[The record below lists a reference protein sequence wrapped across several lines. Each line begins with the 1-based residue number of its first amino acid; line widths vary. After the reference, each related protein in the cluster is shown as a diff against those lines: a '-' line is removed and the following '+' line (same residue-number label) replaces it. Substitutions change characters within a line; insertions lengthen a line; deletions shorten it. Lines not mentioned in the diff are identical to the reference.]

1 MMKKFLL
8 SLTTAIAF
16 NCLCFVGQAS
26 AVQYTPNFKGTEITE
41 FVNIVGK
48 NLKKTMV
55 VDPNVRGKI
64 NVRSYDLLSEKQ
76 YYQFFLNVLEVY
88 GYAAVKMDNNV
99 IKIIRNKDAK
109 TAAIPVVGNNSN
121 ILGDEMVTRVVEVKN
136 VTVRELVPLLRQLSD
151 QAGGGN
157 VVNYD
162 PANVIMLTGTASTV
176 NRLVKIIERVDRAG
190 DQDVEIIK
198 LTYASAGEM
207 VRIIEAMNKP
217 TSGKSG
223 QPTFLIPKIV
233 ADERSNSVIVSGE
246 IKARE
251 RVIRLVKR
259 LDSELKSNGNTRVYY
274 LKYSKAEDL
283 VKVLQGVSDSIAS
296 EKKSGK
302 TKGRSSSKK
311 RDVSIEAHEST
322 NALVI
327 TAQPDMLRSL
337 EEVIRQLD
345 QRRAQVLVE
354 AIIVEVFESDGVSLG
369 LQWGNKE
376 IGFTQFNN
384 GTTSISAVAAGA
396 KAAQE
401 TQGEIV
407 PAVFASDTGEKI
419 SEEYRKNSVEGD
431 FSLLG
436 AALGSATGL
445 VTGIAKGDWGAI
457 LQAVS
462 TDTNSNILAT
472 PSITTLDNEEAYFIV
487 GQEVP
492 IITGS
497 ATGTNNT
504 NPFQTVDRQ
513 EVGIK
518 LRVTPQVNEGNAVQL
533 VIEQE
538 VSSVSGT
545 TGVDISINKREI
557 KTTVMTDSG
566 DTVILGGLI
575 DEDVQ
580 ESVQKVPILGDIP
593 IIGHLFKST
602 KSTTRK
608 RNLMVFLRATIVR
621 DSALMTEISESKYNF
636 IRADQIRRQ
645 EEGLS
650 LMSDENMPILPEWQ
664 DSLTLPP
671 SFKEYQEK
679 LDDKNV
685 ELSKPPEKNVELPRT
700 VENDIEISKSVEND
714 IEISKSVEN
723 DTEISKSVEN
733 DIEIPKPP
741 TDLEEKQ

>member
-1 MMKKFLL
+1 MIKQFLL
-8 SLTTAIAF
+8 ILTTAVAI

-26 AVQYTPNFKGTEITE
+26 AAQYSPNFKGTEITE

-48 NLKKTMV
+48 NLKKTMI

-88 GYAAVKMDNNV
+88 GYAAVEMDNNIV
-99 IKIIRNKDAK
+99 KIIRNKDAK
-109 TAAIPVVGNNSN
+109 TASIPVVGDKSN
-121 ILGDEMVTRVVEVKN
+121 IIGDEMVTRVVEVKN

-198 LTYASAGEM
+198 LKYASAGEM

-217 TSGKSG
+217 TGGKAG

-233 ADERSNSVIVSGE
+233 ADDRSNSVIVSGE
-246 IKARE
+246 VKARE
-251 RVIRLVKR
+251 RVARLVKR
-259 LDSELKSNGNTRVYY
+259 LDSELESNGNTRVYY

-296 EKKSGK
+296 EAK
-302 TKGRSSSKK
+302 TAKAKTRSSNK
-311 RDVSIEAHEST
+311 REVSIEAHEST

-337 EEVIRQLD
+337 EAVIRQLD
-345 QRRAQVLVE
+345 VRRAQVLVE

-369 LQWGNKE
+369 VQWYNEAG
-376 IGFTQFNN
+376 GFTQFTN
-384 GTTSISAVAAGA
+384 GPASISSVAAGVQ
-396 KAAQE
+396 AAE
-401 TQGEIV
+401 GE
-407 PAVFASDTGEKI
+407 
-419 SEEYRKNSVEGD
+419 EGNTVTTID
-431 FSLLG
+431 SNGNPVTTTNPSTDGDYSILAQVLG
-436 AALGSATGL
+436 NVSGMMF
-445 VTGIAKGDWGAI
+445 GIAKNDWGAI
-457 LQAVS
+457 VNAVS
-462 TDTNSNILAT
+462 SDTNSNILAT

-497 ATGTNNT
+497 QTGSNNS

-533 VIEQE
+533 IIEQE

-557 KTTVMTDSG
+557 KTTVMAESG
-566 DTVILGGLI
+566 DTVVLGGLI

-593 IIGHLFKST
+593 ILGHLFKST
-602 KSTTRK
+602 SNSTRK
-608 RNLMVFLRATIVR
+608 RNLMVFLRSTIVR
-621 DSALMTEISESKYNF
+621 DSALMTEISESKYNY
-636 IRADQIRRQ
+636 IRADQIRKH

-650 LMSDENMPILPEWQ
+650 LMSNENMPILPQWQ
-664 DSLTLPP
+664 DKLTLPP
-671 SFKEYQEK
+671 SFDEYQQKLEEK
-679 LDDKNV
+679 GT
-685 ELSKPPEKNVELPRT
+685 EL
-700 VENDIEISKSVEND
+700 
-714 IEISKSVEN
+714 
-723 DTEISKSVEN
+723 
-733 DIEIPKPP
+733 PKPP
-741 TDLEEKQ
+741 TSTEGVAVEEKQ

>member
-8 SLTTAIAF
+8 TLTIAIAI
-16 NCLCFVGQAS
+16 NCLSFVGQAS
-26 AVQYTPNFKGTEITE
+26 AVQYSPNFKGTEIIE

-48 NLKKTMV
+48 NLKKTMI

-64 NVRSYDLLSEKQ
+64 NVRSYDMLSEKQ

-88 GYAAVKMDNNV
+88 GYAAVEMDNNIV
-99 IKIIRNKDAK
+99 KIIRNKDAK

-121 ILGDEMVTRVVEVKN
+121 IIGDEMVTRVVEVKN

-198 LTYASAGEM
+198 LKYASAGEM

-217 TSGKSG
+217 TGGKAG

-233 ADERSNSVIVSGE
+233 ADDRSNSVIVSGE
-246 IKARE
+246 VKARE
-251 RVIRLVKR
+251 RVARLVKR
-259 LDSELKSNGNTRVYY
+259 LDSELESNGNTYVHY

-283 VKVLQGVSDSIAS
+283 VKVLQGVSDSISS
-296 EKKSGK
+296 EAKPATTKSR
-302 TKGRSSSKK
+302 TSKK

-337 EEVIRQLD
+337 KEVIRQLD
-345 QRRAQVLVE
+345 KRRAQVLVE

-369 LQWGNKE
+369 VQWGNE
-376 IGFTQFNN
+376 NFGFTQFTN
-384 GTTSISAVAAGA
+384 GPATISAVAAGA
-396 KAAQE
+396 KAAE
-401 TQGEIV
+401 TKPGAPGSTVITVDGTTEN
-407 PAVFASDTGEKI
+407 PAGNDI
-419 SEEYRKNSVEGD
+419 DGD

-436 AALGSATGL
+436 AALGSASGL
-445 VTGIAKGDWGAI
+445 VSGIVTGDWAAI
-457 LQAVS
+457 IQAVS

-497 ATGTNNT
+497 ATGSNNA

-557 KTTVMTDSG
+557 KTTVMAESG
-566 DTVILGGLI
+566 NTVVLGGLI

-580 ESVQKVPILGDIP
+580 ESVQKVPLLGDIP
-593 IIGHLFKST
+593 FIGHLFKST
-602 KSTTRK
+602 SNSTRK

-621 DSALMTEISESKYNF
+621 DSNLMKEISESKYNF
-636 IRADQIRRQ
+636 IRADQIRKH

-650 LMSDENMPILPEWQ
+650 LMSNENMPILPQWQ
-664 DSLTLPP
+664 DNLTLPP
-671 SFKEYQEK
+671 SFDEYQQK
-679 LDDKNV
+679 LG
-685 ELSKPPEKNVELPRT
+685 EKNIEL
-700 VENDIEISKSVEND
+700 
-714 IEISKSVEN
+714 
-723 DTEISKSVEN
+723 
-733 DIEIPKPP
+733 PKPP
-741 TDLEEKQ
+741 VTTEGIAAEEKQ

>member
-1 MMKKFLL
+1 MKKFLL
-8 SLTTAIAF
+8 VLTTALAF

-26 AVQYTPNFKGTEITE
+26 AAQYSPNFKGTEITE

-48 NLKKTMV
+48 NLKKTMI

-64 NVRSYDLLSEKQ
+64 NVRSYDLLTQAQ

-88 GYAAVKMDNNV
+88 GYAAVEMDNNIV
-99 IKIIRNKDAK
+99 KIIRNKDAK
-109 TAAIPVVGNNSN
+109 TAAIPVVGDKSD
-121 ILGDEMVTRVVEVKN
+121 IMGDEMVTRVVEVKN

-162 PANVIMLTGTASTV
+162 PANVIMLTGTAATV

-198 LTYASAGEM
+198 LKYASAGEM

-217 TSGKSG
+217 TSGKAG

-233 ADERSNSVIVSGE
+233 ADDRSNSVIVSGE
-246 IKARE
+246 VKARE
-251 RVIRLVKR
+251 RVTRLVKR
-259 LDSELKSNGNTRVYY
+259 LDSELETNGNTRVYR

-283 VKVLQGVSDSIAS
+283 VKVLQGVSDSIAA
-296 EKKSGK
+296 EAKTPK
-302 TKGRSSSKK
+302 TKSRTSSK

-322 NALVI
+322 NAIIL

-337 EEVIRQLD
+337 EAVIRQLD
-345 QRRAQVLVE
+345 KRRAQVLVE
-354 AIIVEVFESDGVSLG
+354 AIIVEVYETDGVSLG
-369 LQWGNKE
+369 VQWANKD
-376 IGFTQFNN
+376 GAFTQFTN
-384 GTTSISAVAAGA
+384 GPASISSVGAGVE
-396 KAAQE
+396 AAQS
-401 TQGEIV
+401 QPGDYV
-407 PAVFASDTGEKI
+407 PAEYNSDNVLIKEGFYQNEI
-419 SEEYRKNSVEGD
+419 EGD
-431 FSLLG
+431 YSILAQVLG
-436 AALGSATGL
+436 NVSG
-445 VTGIAKGDWGAI
+445 VMFGIAKNDWGAI
-457 LQAVS
+457 VSAVS
-462 TDTNSNILAT
+462 SDTNSNVLAT

-497 ATGTNNT
+497 ATGANNN
-504 NPFQTVDRQ
+504 NPFQTVERE

-533 VIEQE
+533 TIEQE
-538 VSSVSGT
+538 SSSVSGN

-557 KTTVMTDSG
+557 KTTVMADSG

-580 ESVQKVPILGDIP
+580 ESVQKVPLLGDIP

-602 KSTTRK
+602 SSSTRK

-621 DSALMTEISESKYNF
+621 DAGLMAEISESKYNY
-636 IRADQIRRQ
+636 IRADQIRKQ

-650 LMSDENMPILPEWQ
+650 LMSNENIPILPQWQ
-664 DSLTLPP
+664 DKLTLPP
-671 SFKEYQEK
+671 SFEEYQKQFEETGI
-679 LDDKNV
+679 
-685 ELSKPPEKNVELPRT
+685 EL
-700 VENDIEISKSVEND
+700 
-714 IEISKSVEN
+714 
-723 DTEISKSVEN
+723 
-733 DIEIPKPP
+733 PKPP
-741 TDLEEKQ
+741 TAAEDKQ

>member
-8 SLTTAIAF
+8 TLTTAVAF
-16 NCLCFVGQAS
+16 NCLCFVGQVS
-26 AVQYTPNFKGTEITE
+26 AANYTPNFKGTEITE
-41 FVNIVGK
+41 FVVSVGK
-48 NLKKTMV
+48 TLNKTMII
-55 VDPNVRGKI
+55 DPNVRGKI

-76 YYQFFLNVLEVY
+76 YYQFFLNVLDVY
-88 GYAAVKMDNNV
+88 GYAAVEMDNNIV
-99 IKIIRNKDAK
+99 KIIRNKDAK
-109 TAAIPVVGNNSN
+109 TAAIPVVGDDSN
-121 ILGDEMVTRVVEVKN
+121 IMGDEMVTRVVEVKN

-162 PANVIMLTGTASTV
+162 PANVIMLTGTAATV

-198 LTYASAGEM
+198 LKYASAGEM

-217 TSGKSG
+217 TGAKAG
-223 QPTFLIPKIV
+223 QPTFLIPQIV
-233 ADERSNSVIVSGE
+233 ADDRSNSVIVSGE
-246 IKARE
+246 VKARE
-251 RVIRLVKR
+251 RVARLVKR
-259 LDSELKSNGNTRVYY
+259 LDSELESNGNTRVYY

-296 EKKSGK
+296 DTSTAT
-302 TKGRSSSKK
+302 TKARTSKK
-311 RDVSIEAHEST
+311 GDVSIDAHEST

-337 EEVIRQLD
+337 EAVIRQLD
-345 QRRAQVLVE
+345 VRRAQVLVE
-354 AIIVEVFESDGVSLG
+354 AIIVEVFESDGISLG
-369 LQWGNKE
+369 VQWYNEAG
-376 IGFTQFNN
+376 GFTQFTN
-384 GTTSISAVAAGA
+384 GPASISSVAAGA
-396 KAAQE
+396 KAAE
-401 TQGEIV
+401 DIPGNYVPPVFSPSNGEIV
-407 PAVFASDTGEKI
+407 TPGYT
-419 SEEYRKNSVEGD
+419 EEGTNGD
-431 FSLLG
+431 YSIIAQVLG
-436 AALGSATGL
+436 NVSGMMF
-445 VTGIAKGDWGAI
+445 GIAKNDWGAI
-457 LQAVS
+457 VQAVS
-462 TDTNSNILAT
+462 SDTNSNILAT

-497 ATGTNNT
+497 ATGSNNA

-538 VSSVSGT
+538 VSSVSGS

-557 KTTVMTDSG
+557 KTTVMADSG
-566 DTVILGGLI
+566 DTVVLGGLI

-602 KSTTRK
+602 TNSTRK

-621 DSALMTEISESKYNF
+621 DSALMTEISESKYNY
-636 IRADQIRRQ
+636 IRADQIRKH

-650 LMSDENMPILPEWQ
+650 LMSNENMPILPQWQ
-664 DSLTLPP
+664 DKLTLPP
-671 SFKEYQEK
+671 SFEDYQQK
-679 LDDKNV
+679 LD
-685 ELSKPPEKNVELPRT
+685 EKNIEL
-700 VENDIEISKSVEND
+700 
-714 IEISKSVEN
+714 
-723 DTEISKSVEN
+723 
-733 DIEIPKPP
+733 PKPP
-741 TDLEEKQ
+741 TATEGVVAEEKQ

>member
-8 SLTTAIAF
+8 ILTTAIAF
-16 NCLCFVGQAS
+16 NTLCFIAQVS
-26 AVQYTPNFKGTEITE
+26 AAQYSPNFKGTEITE

-48 NLKKTMV
+48 NLKKTMI

-64 NVRSYDLLSEKQ
+64 NVRSYDLLTEKQ

-88 GYAAVKMDNNV
+88 GYAAVEMNNNI

-109 TAAIPVVGNNSN
+109 TAAIPVIGDKSN

-198 LTYASAGEM
+198 LKYASAGEM

-217 TSGKSG
+217 TSGKAG

-233 ADERSNSVIVSGE
+233 ADDRSNSVIVSGE
-246 IKARE
+246 VKARE
-251 RVIRLVKR
+251 RVARLVKR
-259 LDSELKSNGNTRVYY
+259 LDSELESNGNTRVYY
-274 LKYSKAEDL
+274 LKYSKSEDL
-283 VKVLQGVSDSIAS
+283 VKVLQGVSDSIAA
-296 EKKSGK
+296 ETKSTK
-302 TKGRSSSKK
+302 TKSRTSSK

-337 EEVIRQLD
+337 EAVIRQLD
-345 QRRAQVLVE
+345 VRRAQVLVE
-354 AIIVEVFESDGVSLG
+354 AIIVEVFESDGISLG
-369 LQWGNKE
+369 VQWYNEAG
-376 IGFTQFNN
+376 GFTQFTN
-384 GTTSISAVAAGA
+384 GPASISSIAAGA
-396 KAAQE
+396 QAAE
-401 TQGEIV
+401 
-407 PAVFASDTGEKI
+407 GEKGSTI
-419 SEEYRKNSVEGD
+419 IKENGD
-431 FSLLG
+431 TVVNPDQNGDYSILAQVLG
-436 AALGSATGL
+436 NVSGMMF
-445 VTGIAKGDWGAI
+445 GIAKNDWGAI
-457 LQAVS
+457 VQAVS
-462 TDTNSNILAT
+462 SDTNSNILAT

-497 ATGTNNT
+497 ATGSNNN

-518 LRVTPQVNEGNAVQL
+518 LRVTPQVNEGDAVQL

-538 VSSVSGT
+538 VSSVSGS

-557 KTTVMTDSG
+557 KTTVMADSG
-566 DTVILGGLI
+566 DTVVLGGLI

-580 ESVQKVPILGDIP
+580 ESVQKVPLLGDIP

-602 KSTTRK
+602 SNSTRK

-621 DSALMTEISESKYNF
+621 DSSLMTEISEAKYNY
-636 IRADQIRRQ
+636 IRADQIRKH

-650 LMSDENMPILPEWQ
+650 LMSNENMPILPQWQ
-664 DSLTLPP
+664 DNLTLPP
-671 SFKEYQEK
+671 SFEEYQKQLE
-679 LDDKNV
+679 
-685 ELSKPPEKNVELPRT
+685 EKNVDL
-700 VENDIEISKSVEND
+700 
-714 IEISKSVEN
+714 
-723 DTEISKSVEN
+723 
-733 DIEIPKPP
+733 PKPP
-741 TDLEEKQ
+741 TAKED